1 MLSERAIL
9 RYNEVR
15 GRTEIHR
22 LSQGL
27 TIGENDQG
35 LLTIFGGEG
44 GVTDGYTDLDDRE
57 ENTLWDELCAVKPVI
72 KQHLQNIIN
81 SNYVPA
87 YHPFRYYLEHLP
99 PWTPD
104 KGDAIM
110 GLSLTVNVKGD
121 ADEQILFYQY
131 LKKWLVAMVASWVE
145 PRVVNNVMLILIGVQ
160 GSYKTTWFAHLL
172 PPQLRDYFYTKTDAS
187 ILSKDDRLVLAQYGL
202 MCWEELDSMLP
213 KELNK
218 LKGTMTMPSMC
229 TLRALPQ
236 EPPAPGIVLRHGQ
249 QRAVPVG
256 HDGDAPMAALRGG
269 VDRAAAGEPARLRR
283 HLCTGLHALPA
294 GLPLLVRPDG
304 DTTPDAA

>member
-1 MLSERAIL
+1 MDEEKKKRKKKKSVDAGDGGHKKPWQETYATPEEIKAMLSERVLL

-110 GLSLTVNVKGD
+110 GLSLTVNVKGGS
-121 ADEQILFYQY
+121 DEQILFYQCR
-131 LKKWLVAMVASWVE
+131 WW
-145 PRVVNNVMLILIGVQ
+145 
-160 GSYKTTWFAHLL
+160 
-172 PPQLRDYFYTKTDAS
+172 
-187 ILSKDDRLVLAQYGL
+187 
-202 MCWEELDSMLP
+202 
-213 KELNK
+213 
-218 LKGTMTMPSMC
+218 
-229 TLRALPQ
+229 
-236 EPPAPGIVLRHGQ
+236 RHGWN
-249 QRAVPVG
+249 
-256 HDGDAPMAALRGG
+256 RG
-269 VDRAAAGEPARLRR
+269 
-283 HLCTGLHALPA
+283 
-294 GLPLLVRPDG
+294 
-304 DTTPDAA
+304 